1 LPEAL
6 QGFGVLPSSTPA
18 ALQRSGVMVVQNSPS
33 KYPALEESVVSPQ
46 SASAIGVR
54 HIAVSLE
61 RIERS
66 KGSTIEQA
74 RRRIASKVRIGVGSV
89 ENIIRDRV
97 KRVDEKI
104 RDRLF
109 ALFVREIEAEIARLT
124 HDLEMVRQSSGG
136 LSSQHVGEIEAHLSA
151 VKSLLKLNGSG
162 RPRA

>member
-1 LPEAL
+1 
-6 QGFGVLPSSTPA
+6 
-18 ALQRSGVMVVQNSPS
+18 MVVQNFQP
-33 KYPALEESVVSPQ
+33 KHPALEASVVSPQ

-54 HIAVSLE
+54 HIAASLE

-66 KGSTIEQA
+66 KGSTVEQA

-124 HDLEMVRQSSGG
+124 HDLEMVRTSGVG

-151 VKSLLKLNGSG
+151 VKSLLNGSG